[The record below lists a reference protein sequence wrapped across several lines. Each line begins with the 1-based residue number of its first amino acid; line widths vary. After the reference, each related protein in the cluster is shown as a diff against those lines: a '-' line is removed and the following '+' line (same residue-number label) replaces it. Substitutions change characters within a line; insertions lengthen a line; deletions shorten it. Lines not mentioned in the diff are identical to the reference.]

1 MPVLYGKFH
10 NNEAHYNEV
19 ELYNV
24 CISYSHATVLFISC
38 SMSLFQKGELLP
50 IPSLDYSN
58 EEELT
63 DDTKLLYEKFDKK
76 MDQCEYLAWI
86 CNNMV
91 VAQRVIIHYKCIRA
105 L

>member
-1 MPVLYGKFH
+1 
-10 NNEAHYNEV
+10 
-19 ELYNV
+19 
-24 CISYSHATVLFISC
+24 
-38 SMSLFQKGELLP
+38 MSLFQKGELLP

-91 VAQRVIIHYKCIRA
+91 HVVAQRFIIHYKCKGFVVLLARH
-105 L
+105 LQRSDPYTCTCKLYEY